1 MKKQLLL
8 ASMLALAPLPA
19 LASAFYVSVDAG
31 QSKLAIE
38 DWDDTSG
45 AYTLGIG
52 FRFNRVLSLE
62 IAARDL
68 GSFGE
73 SFSGEYEDVDGSWKE
88 KYELSY
94 LSLQHSLLI
103 NIPIGNAGI
112 YGRIGMAHLFE
123 DYEESYEDTYYD
135 EADSYSESDNKT
147 VALGGI
153 GFKADVTS
161 SLTLR
166 SEYSIYSKWD
176 ERELSNISVGMTYR
190 F

>member
-1 MKKQLLL
+1 MKKQFLL
-8 ASMLALAPLPA
+8 ASLLVLAPLPA
-19 LASAFYVSVDAG
+19 MASAFYVSVDG
-31 QSKLAIE
+31 GKTDLTVG
-38 DWDDTSG
+38 DWDDSSG

-68 GSFGE
+68 GSFGDSYRE
-73 SFSGEYEDVDGSWKE
+73 EYEGGAGYYQWKDEGSI
-88 KYELSY
+88 

-123 DYEESYEDTYYD
+123 DYEYSEEDTLYD
-135 EADSYSESDNKT
+135 DSYNFSESDRKT
-147 VALGGI
+147 VALGGV
-153 GFKADVTS
+153 GFKIDVNS
-161 SLTLR
+161 SFTLR
-166 SEYSIYSKWD
+166 TEYNIYSKWD
-176 ERELSNISVGMTYR
+176 ERELSNTSVGMTYR